1 METVRTE
8 DAPRP
13 IGPYSQ
19 ATIYKDLIFLSGQV
33 ASNPKTGLIEGAS
46 IEAQTEQVM
55 KNLMAVLTAAG
66 SSLSNAL
73 KCTIFLA
80 DMNDFGAF
88 NNVYATF
95 FGENPPARST
105 VQAARLPRDAKVEI
119 DVIAFKQED

>member
-1 METVRTE
+1 METIKTE

-19 ATIYKDLIFLSGQV
+19 AAVYKDLIFLSGQV
-33 ASNPKTGLIEGAS
+33 ASNPKTGLIEGAT

-55 KNLMAVLTAAG
+55 KNLKAVLTAAG
-66 SSLSNAL
+66 SSFANVL

-80 DMNDFGAF
+80 DMNDFNAF

-95 FGENPPARST
+95 FGEHPPARST
-105 VQAARLPRDAKVEI
+105 VQAGRLPRDAKVEI
-119 DVIAFKQED
+119 DVIAFRREV

>member
-1 METVRTE
+1 METVKTE

-19 ATIYKDLIFLSGQV
+19 ATVYKDLIFLSGQV
-33 ASNPKTGLIEGAS
+33 ASNPKTGLIEGAT

-55 KNLMAVLTAAG
+55 KNLKAVLTAAG
-66 SSLSNAL
+66 SSFANAL

-80 DMNDFGAF
+80 DMNDFNAF

-105 VQAARLPRDAKVEI
+105 VQAGRLPRDAKVEI
-119 DVIAFKQED
+119 DVIAFKREV

>member
-19 ATIYKDLIFLSGQV
+19 ATVYKDLIFLSGQV

>member
-1 METVRTE
+1 METVKTE

-19 ATIYKDLIFLSGQV
+19 ATVYKDLIFLSGQV
-33 ASNPKTGLIEGAS
+33 ASNPKTGLIEGAT

-55 KNLMAVLTAAG
+55 KNLKAVLTAAG
-66 SSLSNAL
+66 SSFANAL

-80 DMNDFGAF
+80 DMNDFNAF

-95 FGENPPARST
+95 FGEHPPARST
-105 VQAARLPRDAKVEI
+105 VQAGRLPRDAKVEI
-119 DVIAFKQED
+119 DVIAFKREV